1 MNFVEGYSHRN
12 GNVEWE
18 KRELHEWIK
27 DVFNAPSIDVR
38 VGSTTPIREHVRHE
52 LTKDGW
58 SEEVLIAPAI
68 AAVTIFS
75 QKDDLAIQLQAGN
88 ISRAFYD
95 LLKLQYM
102 FQRNKIEAAALA
114 VPTKLGA
121 QRIGSNIA
129 NFERI
134 CAELQLYDRVIT
146 VPLLVI
152 AFE

>member
-18 KRELHEWIK
+18 KRELHDWIK
-27 DVFNAPSIDVR
+27 DVFNAPSIEVKA
-38 VGSTTPIREHVRHE
+38 GSTTPIREHVRHE
-52 LTKDGW
+52 LT
-58 SEEVLIAPAI
+58 
-68 AAVTIFS
+68 
-75 QKDDLAIQLQAGN
+75 KDDLAIQLQAGN

-102 FQRNKIEAAALA
+102 FQRNKIEAATLA